1 MYVKKPGACSVDH
14 RRARRFRPKKGKKIP
29 PEKDADCTPPGGKDQ
44 RIPTQNDT
52 LMNSATQHS
61 TSASG
66 T

>member
-1 MYVKKPGACSVDH
+1 MYVKKPGARSVDH
-14 RRARRFRPKKGKKIP
+14 RRARRFRPKKDKKSP
-29 PEKDADCTPPGGKDQ
+29 RRKVQTAPLRGEDQ